1 MKKQAN
7 LAIFLTAFALSVS
20 HAHAAE
26 PLELQKVMRELGRN
40 MQVITDGISRE
51 DWESVAKTAP
61 LIATHPQPP
70 VSERMRI
77 MKFMG
82 VEMSKFKAF
91 DGETHTA
98 AHALEQAAHE
108 QDGQKTITAFARLQ
122 TTCLNCHQAFRGK
135 IVEHFYGTDNK
146 QAGH

>member
-7 LAIFLTAFALSVS
+7 LAVFVTALALSVP
-20 HAHAAE
+20 HAQATE
-26 PLELQKVMRELGRN
+26 PLELQKVMKELGRN

-70 VSERMRI
+70 VSEKMRI

-82 VEMSKFKAF
+82 LEMANFKAF
-91 DGETHTA
+91 DSETHKA

-108 QDGQKTITAFARLQ
+108 KDGQKTIATFGQLQ

-135 IVEHFYGTDNK
+135 IVEHFYGK
-146 QAGH
+146 ESK

>member
-1 MKKQAN
+1 
-7 LAIFLTAFALSVS
+7 
-20 HAHAAE
+20 
-26 PLELQKVMRELGRN
+26 
-40 MQVITDGISRE
+40 
-51 DWESVAKTAP
+51 
-61 LIATHPQPP
+61 
-70 VSERMRI
+70 MRI

-82 VEMSKFKAF
+82 AEMSKFKAF

-135 IVEHFYGTDNK
+135 FVEHFYGTDNK
-146 QAGH
+146 QTGH